1 MFASETAVHSG
12 GDGSFGCEMREDW
25 WVGAGPHGG
34 FLAALLVRALEA
46 GAGGDS
52 RPLRAVTLHYLR
64 AAAVGPARIEVD
76 VEREGRS
83 VTFASARLL
92 QDDRACVLATALLA
106 DARDGL
112 ELENAEAPAVPG
124 PDELEPAPDHPDAP
138 RFRRKFDYRPA
149 LGGRVFEANREALTG
164 GWLRPRPEGPLD
176 AALVVAMCDS
186 WFPAV
191 YTVAQEPLAV
201 PTLELT
207 VHVRGRLPLPADW
220 ALIRSTTRTARDG
233 FLEEDA
239 ELYSRDGRL
248 LAQSRQLALS
258 A

>member
-1 MFASETAVHSG
+1 MFASDTAVHRD
-12 GDGSFGCEMREDW
+12 GDGGFSCELREDW

-46 GAGGDS
+46 GAGADG
-52 RPLRAVTLHYLR
+52 RPLRSVTLHYL
-64 AAAVGPARIEVD
+64 AAGAAGAARIEVD

-83 VTFASARLL
+83 VTFARARLL
-92 QDDRACVLATALLA
+92 QGDRACVVASAVLA

-112 ELENAEAPAVPG
+112 ELENAEPPAVPG
-124 PDELEPAPDHPDAP
+124 PDELETAPDHPEAP
-138 RFRRKFDYRPA
+138 PFRCKFDYRPA
-149 LGGRVFEANREALTG
+149 LGGPVFEGGREALTG
-164 GWLRPRPEGPLD
+164 GWLRPRPESPLD

-191 YTVAQEPLAV
+191 YTVAPGPLAV

-220 ALIRSTTRTARDG
+220 VLIRSTTRTARDG
-233 FLEEDA
+233 FLGEDV

-248 LAQSRQLALS
+248 LAQSRQLALTV
-258 A
+258 